1 MAISAFNH
9 LIWFV
14 LVMSKL
20 LESLRSCAGVRR
32 SCSVLDAQAR
42 ESEVELVSV
51 LLLLAFRGG
60 EQSSKRLALEFDG
73 GEVEV
78 VPAMDMTVSESS
90 MAVGW
95 RVN

>member
-14 LVMSKL
+14 LVRSKL

-60 EQSSKRLALEFDG
+60 EQSSKRLAMEFDG
-73 GEVEV
+73 EVKV

-95 RVN
+95 RLD